1 MDAVILA
8 NTSEMSHE
16 EWLAARRKG
25 IGGSDAAAIA
35 GLNKW
40 KSPVAVY
47 LEKIGQAP
55 EENVSNEAAYWG
67 TVLEDIVAQEFSR
80 RTGLK
85 VRRRNAILRHP
96 EYPFMI
102 ANIDR
107 LVVGEDAGLECK
119 TASEYLKDE
128 WVEGEKIP
136 DQYFIQCQHYMAVTG
151 RSRWYIAVLI
161 GGNKFRWDVIERD
174 EDIIRYL
181 IEIESEFWQRVI
193 EKRPPEVD
201 GSEASTNLLNLLY
214 PVESVVD
221 DEAELPRE
229 VEALIAELEAVNAE
243 IKQKSERKAEIE
255 NKIKALLGE
264 RERGRT
270 SEYVVKWSVVN
281 SNQFDS
287 KRFAK
292 EHPDL
297 YQQYIQTSTYR
308 RFSISKNKSRKV
320 VFQ

>member
-1 MDAVILA
+1 MIVLA
-8 NTSEMSHE
+8 ETANMSRLD
-16 EWLAARRKG
+16 WLRLRQKG
-25 IGGSDAAAIA
+25 IGGSDAAAIS
-35 GLNKW
+35 GLNKY
-40 KSPVAVY
+40 KSPIQVY
-47 LEKIGQAP
+47 YEKVEGVKESVP
-55 EENVSNEAAYWG
+55 SEAAYWG
-67 TVLEDIVAQEFSR
+67 TILEDIVAQEFSQ

-85 VRRRNAILRHP
+85 VRRRNAILCHP

-102 ANIDR
+102 ANVDR

-151 RSRWYIAVLI
+151 RSKWYIAVLI

-174 EDIIRYL
+174 EEIINYL
-181 IEIESEFWQRVI
+181 IEIEAEFWQRVI

-214 PVESVVD
+214 PVKSVVD
-221 DEAELPRE
+221 DEAELPGE
-229 VEALIAELEAVNAE
+229 VDALIAELEAVNAE
-243 IKQKSERKAEIE
+243 IKEKSEKKAEIE

-281 SNQFDS
+281 SNRFDS

-297 YQQYIQTSTYR
+297 YRQYVQTATYR
-308 RFSISKNKSRKV
+308 RFSISKNKKTRKV
-320 VFQ
+320 VS

>member
-1 MDAVILA
+1 MKPIILA
-8 NTSEMSHE
+8 ETANMNHL
-16 EWLAARRKG
+16 EWLHLRQKG

-35 GLNKW
+35 GLNRY
-40 KSPVAVY
+40 KSLIQVY
-47 LEKIGQAP
+47 YEKVEGVKESEP
-55 EENVSNEAAYWG
+55 SEAAYWG
-67 TVLEDIVAQEFSR
+67 AILEDIVAQEFSR

-102 ANIDR
+102 ANVDR

-119 TASEYLKDE
+119 TGSEYLKDE

-136 DQYFIQCQHYMAVTG
+136 DQYFIQLQHYMAVTG
-151 RSRWYIAVLI
+151 RSKWYIAVLI

-174 EDIIRYL
+174 EEIINYL
-181 IEIESEFWQRVI
+181 IEIEAEFWQRVI

-221 DEAELPRE
+221 DEAELPGE
-229 VEALIAELEAVNAE
+229 VDALIAELEAVNAE
-243 IKQKSERKAEIE
+243 IKQKSEKKVEIE

-270 SEYVVKWSVVN
+270 NEYIVKWSVVN
-281 SNQFDS
+281 SNRFDS

-320 VFQ
+320 VSQ

>member
-1 MDAVILA
+1 MKPIVLAETANMDRL
-8 NTSEMSHE
+8 
-16 EWLAARRKG
+16 EWLRLRQKG

-35 GLNKW
+35 GLNKYR
-40 KSPVAVY
+40 SPIQVY
-47 LEKIGQAP
+47 YEKVGGVKESEP
-55 EENVSNEAAYWG
+55 SEVVYWG
-67 TVLEDIVAQEFSR
+67 TILEDIVAQEFSR

-96 EYPFMI
+96 EYPFML
-102 ANIDR
+102 ANVDR

-151 RSRWYIAVLI
+151 RSKWYIAVLI

-181 IEIESEFWQRVI
+181 IGIESEFWQRVI
-193 EKRPPEVD
+193 EKRPPEMD

-214 PVESVVD
+214 PVEAVVD
-221 DEAELPRE
+221 DEAELPGE
-229 VEALIAELEAVNAE
+229 VDALIEELETVKAE
-243 IKQKSERKAEIE
+243 IEQKNEEKARIE

-264 RERGRT
+264 HERGRT

-281 SNQFDS
+281 SNRFDS

>member
-1 MDAVILA
+1 MKPIILA
-8 NTSEMSHE
+8 ETANMDHL
-16 EWLAARRKG
+16 EWLRLRQKG

-35 GLNKW
+35 GLNKY
-40 KSPVAVY
+40 KSPIQVY
-47 LEKIGQAP
+47 YEKVEGVKESVP
-55 EENVSNEAAYWG
+55 SEAAYWG
-67 TVLEDIVAQEFSR
+67 TILEDIVAQEFSR

-174 EDIIRYL
+174 EGIIRYL

-281 SNQFDS
+281 SNRFDS

-308 RFSISKNKSRKV
+308 RFSISKNKSRKAV
-320 VFQ
+320 SQ